1 MTYKFD
7 PTILRA
13 YDIRGIVDETL
24 TEEMAEHLGGV
35 FAVWLE
41 KNGYGNTVAVGYDGR
56 LHSPRMATALIKGLV
71 DGGCVV
77 TNTGLGPTPQ
87 LYYAVKHL
95 GTEAGIMITG
105 SHNPPNYNGFKTM
118 LKNRA
123 FFGDDIQELADLAP
137 QLKEGGKSSSN
148 ELSDSYVNRLT
159 KDINFGSHDLK
170 VVWDNGNGA
179 GGEALKKLIKNIP
192 GQHELLFADIDGHF
206 PNHHPDPTVEANL
219 VDLKEAVAKHKA
231 DLGIAFDGDA
241 DRIGV
246 IDGQGRVLWG
256 DQLLALYGEELLK
269 TDPGQTIIA
278 DVKASQVLFDHIK
291 SKGGNPVI
299 WKTGHSLIKSK
310 MAETGSPL
318 AGEMSGHVF
327 FADKYYGFDDALYA
341 GVRLIEIL
349 SNRQESL
356 ADFHDRL
363 PKTHTTPELRMECDE
378 AVKFPAVEKLQQ
390 QLKHDGIPFSDVDGV
405 RVMPQDVPGGW
416 WLVRASNTQAV
427 IVARAEAQ
435 TAEGLEVLK
444 EQIKTYLSRV
454 GLDVDLEN
462 TAGH

>member
-1 MTYKFD
+1 MTYKFH
-7 PTILRA
+7 PTVLRA
-13 YDIRGIVDETL
+13 YDIRGIVDDTL

-35 FAVWLE
+35 FAVWLS
-41 KNGYGNTVAVGYDGR
+41 KNSYGSTVAVGYDGR
-56 LHSPRMATALIKGLV
+56 LHSPRLADSLIKGLV

-95 GTEAGIMITG
+95 KTDAGIMITG

-118 LKNRA
+118 LKDRA
-123 FFGDDIQELADLAP
+123 FFGDDIQELGKLEP
-137 QLKEGGKSSSN
+137 QAKDGGSSS
-148 ELSDSYVNRLT
+148 EKDIISDYVNRLT
-159 KDINFGSHDLK
+159 QDIHFGDSELK

-179 GGEALKKLIKNIP
+179 GGDILQKLVKNLP
-192 GQHELLFADIDGHF
+192 GEHILLFEDIDGNF
-206 PNHHPDPTVEANL
+206 PNHHPDPTVEDNL
-219 VDLKEAVAKHKA
+219 VDIKKAVAEHNA

-269 TDPGQTIIA
+269 NDPGQTIIA

-341 GVRLIEIL
+341 GVRLLEIL
-349 SNRQESL
+349 SNRDESL
-356 ADFHDRL
+356 AEFHDRL

-378 AVKFPAVEKLQQ
+378 SVKFQAVEKLQKL
-390 QLKHDGIPFSDVDGV
+390 LKDDDIPFSDVDGV
-405 RVMPQDVPGGW
+405 RVMPEEVPGGW

-435 TAEGLEVLK
+435 TSEGLETLK
-444 EQIKTYLSRV
+444 EQIKSYLSRA
-454 GLDVDLEN
+454 GLDVNLEN